1 MPQGAAVDNWIAAA
15 FTIPEI
21 DVIAIAAFVAACGVI
36 VMAVRAVF
44 RLYRRVN
51 TFFDD
56 WYGTDGDDN
65 HDDRPGVLRRMTE
78 IEAGLS
84 KHIIDEERAL
94 TTLAEQVDEVK
105 LKLGYELSRN
115 GGGSMKDAAHEALR
129 AVREVQ
135 MQQEADVISQ
145 REWRKSYEKDRAND
159 ERRRLALFAVVRSM
173 IARTPD
179 EQTDM
184 FDRAIAAYTSDLPPE
199 PTD

>member
-1 MPQGAAVDNWIAAA
+1 MDQWVAGVM
-15 FTIPEI
+15 TMPEI
-21 DVIAIAAFVAACGVI
+21 DIIAIAAFVAACGVI
-36 VMAVRAVF
+36 IMALRAVF

-56 WYGTDGDDN
+56 WYGTDGDDI
-65 HDDRPGVLRRMTE
+65 HEERPGVLRRMTD
-78 IEAGLS
+78 IETGLN
-84 KHIIDEERAL
+84 KHILDEEAAL
-94 TTLAEQVDEVK
+94 TSLAEQVDEVK
-105 LKLGYELSRN
+105 LKVGYELSRN

-179 EQTDM
+179 EQAAM
-184 FDRAIAAYTSDLPPE
+184 FDKAIASYASDIPPE
-199 PTD
+199 QTD